1 MSMNK
6 KPKTKAPTSMTMPNY
21 KKLNITPIPIN
32 FNQDVDVYDDV
43 DLKNY
48 TPPSR
53 KQAPVQHEEE
63 QDSADSDMDNDYWLF
78 VIVDGERKL
87 ILTSNDEQAIKEKI
101 MIMVGSE
108 NVEMSN
114 IRLFRRMN
122 VDIGVIIQ

>member
-1 MSMNK
+1 M
-6 KPKTKAPTSMTMPNY
+6 
-21 KKLNITPIPIN
+21 
-32 FNQDVDVYDDV
+32 
-43 DLKNY
+43 
-48 TPPSR
+48 R
-53 KQAPVQHEEE
+53 C
-63 QDSADSDMDNDYWLF
+63 MDNDYWLF